1 MHTRRPLIIVL
12 LVFIALLLPLPAS
25 AWNGAGHRLSALI
38 AWQQLDESTRQQVSR
53 LLAHHPDH
61 ERWTARSKSMPPEL
75 AAFVEASTWPDD
87 IKGDKRFYDA
97 DSDVVTKLLP
107 GFPDM
112 ARHRHWHYIDRP
124 LGNPPKLHHT
134 KGELDRRLD
143 VLITTVGDDRLS
155 DQQRAYALPW
165 LIHLVAD
172 AHQPLH
178 TVSRY
183 DATGRADEGG
193 NLLTVKTPFHPRLS
207 SMNLHT
213 YWDDLPGPPWLR
225 GKRLEKNAARLI
237 EDYPPPAQGDVRL
250 WRDES
255 HRLLAE
261 AYPTSNGSLLPII
274 SEDFRQ
280 RSRDIA
286 ECRIVE
292 AGYRLGSLLDDIFTL
307 RVSRETP

>member
-97 DSDVVTKLLP
+97 DSDAVTKLLP

-225 GKRLEKNAARLI
+225 GRYLERAAARLVANH
-237 EDYPPPAQGDVRL
+237 PPPPPGIKSKH
-250 WRDES
+250 WIDES
-255 HRLLAE
+255 WKIAHDA
-261 AYPTSNGSLLPII
+261 AYPQSDETEPTLS
-274 SEDFRQ
+274 
-280 RSRDIA
+280 A
-286 ECRIVE
+286 EFHENARAVAEKRIVK
-292 AGYRLGSLLDDIFTL
+292 AGYRLARLLQNLFY
-307 RVSRETP
+307 RP